1 MKNKNIEIETL
12 VQKTIDKAWEF
23 WTKPKH
29 IVNWNFA
36 SDEWHCP
43 KATNDLKE
51 GGKFSSTM
59 ASKDGKMSFDFGGVY
74 DEVITFKEISYSLED
89 KRKVTIYFEKT
100 GDDFTKITIH
110 FDPEKTNSLEMQKEG
125 WQAIL
130 NNFKKYVE
138 AN

>member
-12 VQKTIDKAWEF
+12 VQKPIDKAWGF

-59 ASKDGKMSFDFGGVY
+59 ASKDGKMSFDFGGTY
-74 DEVITFKEISYSLED
+74 ERVINHKEISYSLD
-89 KRKVTIYFEKT
+89 DGRKVQIYFEKENDT
-100 GDDFTKITIH
+100 TKLTTH
-110 FDPEKTNSLEMQKEG
+110 FEPENTNPIEMQKDG

-130 NNFKKYVE
+130 DNFRDYTEKH
-138 AN
+138 